1 MTDKYKFTMK
11 IVDGTCQRQII
22 VNQRKIMELKKSLVN
37 KKFDYER
44 ISAVATQ
51 IAFLRGKIQAH
62 EQMMMICQI
71 QIEEIDRLNK
81 LAEVEA

>member
-1 MTDKYKFTMK
+1 
-11 IVDGTCQRQII
+11 
-22 VNQRKIMELKKSLVN
+22 MELKKSLVN

-62 EQMMMICQI
+62 EQMMMICQM
-71 QIEEIDRLNK
+71 QIEEIDEQNK

>member
-1 MTDKYKFTMK
+1 MTDKYKFRK
-11 IVDGTCQRQII
+11 ENVDGFCQRQII
-22 VNQRKIMELKKSLVN
+22 IDQNEIMKLKKSLVN
-37 KKFDYER
+37 KKFDYEL

-62 EQMMMICQI
+62 EQMMMICQM
-71 QIEEIDRLNK
+71 QIEEIDEQNK